1 MLRTVVEARG
11 LVAMLVAAGVG
22 TWGLHTYPVRTDDVF
37 LALIEAR
44 KPFIFQVLA
53 YVYATLWFTTPFF
66 ATSLVTSVL
75 AIITYRRPLGVR
87 MRALPPYPAPE
98 RRPAPSLILGE
109 THFPHTPGRA
119 PSPGWLT
126 IPQRGLYTGVMVLGA
141 VGTGKTSACMYPYVE
156 QLLRWRADDPER
168 KIGGLVLEVKGDF
181 GAQVRS
187 ILKQAGR
194 EDDYVEVGLDSG
206 FCYNPLHNDLD
217 PYAVAYAIATLLN
230 NLFGKSKEPFWQQAY
245 TDLLK
250 FVILLRRITEG
261 YTTLSEVYRYILEDR
276 QIDDDIKR
284 VKNSLAEPPEAI
296 VISTKD
302 YHEHC
307 GAPAPWIN
315 WFVESAKEMA
325 HEYNSDLDNYLDAR
339 KVPYIVRRARGDG
352 WAVRRHQIEAVER
365 WYLHSWSRLDNRLRS
380 SIIEGIVVFLSLFDD
395 NHAVHRTFCPPRT
408 AYMSDPKPGEPKPL
422 PPLEELL
429 ETGHVLALNFP
440 VAMNPGLA
448 RILGVMLKLDF
459 QRAVLQRIPRI
470 AAQPKK
476 TWRDLLFV
484 CDEYHA
490 FATVGETDPTGDER
504 TFALSRQAR
513 LIPIVAT
520 QSISS
525 LRSALPGDE
534 SWRTLLQCFR
544 TKLFLATS
552 DEFTARIAAE
562 LCGKRDRLKAHYLL
576 SESGADAH
584 ISLLT
589 GRAAATKQTLTA
601 SKSYTPYHEYVFT
614 SRVFTELQNAQAVAL
629 PYDGFNPLPAQLCY
643 LKPYYLDV
651 QKSYFDQVGEVA
663 L

>member
-1 MLRTVVEARG
+1 MLRSVVEARG

-22 TWGLHTYPVRTDDVF
+22 TWGLQTYPVRTDDVF

-44 KPFIFQVLA
+44 KPVVFQVLA

-75 AIITYRRPLGVR
+75 AIVTYRHPIGSR

-98 RRPAPSLILGE
+98 SRLAPSLILGE
-109 THFPHTPGRA
+109 AHFATKAGRA
-119 PSPGWLT
+119 PSPSWLT

-156 QLLRWRADDPER
+156 QLLRWRAGDPER

-181 GAQVRS
+181 CAQVRT
-187 ILKQAGR
+187 ILAKAGR
-194 EDDYVEVGLDSG
+194 EGDYVEVGLDSG
-206 FCYNPLHNDLD
+206 YCYNPLHNDLD

-250 FVILLRRITEG
+250 FVILLRRISVG

-276 QIDDDIKR
+276 QIDEDIKR
-284 VKNSLAEPPEAI
+284 VKSSLTEAPEVI
-296 VISTKD
+296 VVSTPD
-302 YHEHC
+302 YREHC

-315 WFVESAKEMA
+315 WFAEGADEMA
-325 HEYNSDLDNYLDAR
+325 HEYNSDLETYLDAR
-339 KVPYIVRRARGDG
+339 QVTYTVRRARGDG
-352 WAVRRHQIEAVER
+352 WSARRHQIEAVER
-365 WYLHSWSRLDNRLRS
+365 WYLHGWSRLDNRLRS
-380 SIIEGIVVFLSLFDD
+380 SITEGIVVFLSLFDD
-395 NHAVHRTFCPPRT
+395 NPAVHRTFCPPRT
-408 AYMSDPKPGEPKPL
+408 AYMADPKPGERKPL

-470 AAQPKK
+470 AAQPGRV
-476 TWRDLLFV
+476 WRDLLFV

-525 LRSALPGDE
+525 LRSALPGEE
-534 SWRTLLQCFR
+534 SWRTLMQCFR

-562 LCGKRDRLKAHYLL
+562 LCGKRDRLKTQYLL
-576 SESGADAH
+576 SESGQDAH

-589 GRAAATKQTLTA
+589 GRPAASKQSLTA
-601 SKSYTPYHEYVFT
+601 SKSYVPYHEYVFT
-614 SRVFTELQNAQAVAL
+614 SRIFTELQNAQAVAL

-651 QKSYFDQVGEVA
+651 QKSYFDHVA
-663 L
+663 EGAL